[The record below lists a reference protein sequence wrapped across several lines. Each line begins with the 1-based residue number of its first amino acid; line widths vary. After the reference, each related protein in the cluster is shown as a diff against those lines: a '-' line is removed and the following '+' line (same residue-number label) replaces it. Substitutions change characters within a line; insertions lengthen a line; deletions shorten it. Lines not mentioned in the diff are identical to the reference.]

1 MNREEEKIY
10 IRVEL
15 GLFAELSKTI
25 QFYSNCNM
33 TPIPT
38 HSTSPNRRVVS
49 ALPSMINGFRC
60 PMPTPRIAIRDW
72 DLEGKRTW
80 HIKERMNSLAL
91 PLFLSDLALAAVLI
105 SQLAGKPEEELRSEK
120 LVG

>member
-1 MNREEEKIY
+1 MNREEEKIS

-15 GLFAELSKTI
+15 GLFVELSKTI

-33 TPIPT
+33 TPIPD
-38 HSTSPNRRVVS
+38 STSPNRRVVS
-49 ALPSMINGFRC
+49 AALPSMINGVRC

-72 DLEGKRTW
+72 DLEGRRTW

>member
-1 MNREEEKIY
+1 MNREEEKIS

-15 GLFAELSKTI
+15 GLFVELSKTI

-33 TPIPT
+33 TPIPN
-38 HSTSPNRRVVS
+38 SINLNRRVVS
-49 ALPSMINGFRC
+49 AALPSMINGFRC

-80 HIKERMNSLAL
+80 HIKERMNSL
-91 PLFLSDLALAAVLI
+91 S
-105 SQLAGKPEEELRSEK
+105 LRSGLRRRPNFTVGRKTRRGAQK
-120 LVG
+120 LVR